1 MFELKPISKD
11 AIPKALEKADRYRL
25 LNEPAEAVSICMDV
39 LDAEPGNQRAL
50 VTLILALTDG
60 LQEESFAV
68 GGRDINELL
77 PQLKDEYERVYYT
90 GVVCER
96 RANTTLSRRVAGAAA
111 YEWLQEAMSWYEKAE
126 AIRPS
131 GNDDAILRWNTCAR
145 IFNYNP
151 HLEPRQEERVE
162 PYLE

>member
-25 LNEPAEAVSICMDV
+25 LNEPAEAVSICLDILDV
-39 LDAEPGNQRAL
+39 EPGNQRAL
-50 VTLILALTDG
+50 VALILALTDRLEG
-60 LQEESFAV
+60 RSFAV
-68 GGRDINELL
+68 GDTDVREYL
-77 PQLKDEYERVYYT
+77 PRLEDEYERIYYS

-96 RANTTLSRRVAGAAA
+96 RANATLGRSMAGGAA

-126 AIRPS
+126 TIRPP

-145 IFNYNP
+145 VFNQNP
-151 HLEPRQEERVE
+151 QLEPRPEERVE